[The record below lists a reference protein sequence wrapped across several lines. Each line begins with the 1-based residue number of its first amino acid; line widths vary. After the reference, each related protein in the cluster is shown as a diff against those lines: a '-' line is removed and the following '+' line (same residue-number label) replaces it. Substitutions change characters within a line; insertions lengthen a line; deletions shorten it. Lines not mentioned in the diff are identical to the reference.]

1 MYLGLYETAVGSKNQ
16 LTFPSKLLIKAGKNF
31 IVTHWFEK
39 SLVVLPEVDAENILQ
54 AVIREATPLLPESRD
69 LTRFFFANAVQVD
82 LDNKNRFVLPKELR
96 EYAQIGS
103 EAVFLGVNDRIEL
116 WDKKV
121 YQNYGAI
128 REAQIRETAIQHYN
142 RIKQQIQNTNE

>member
-1 MYLGLYETAVGSKNQ
+1 
-16 LTFPSKLLIKAGKNF
+16 
-31 IVTHWFEK
+31 
-39 SLVVLPEVDAENILQ
+39 
-54 AVIREATPLLPESRD
+54 LLPESRD